1 MISRKRRERDFSDFS
16 CPEERGADGSPT
28 TVIPNSMVPD
38 QAVLTDFLNHGILPF
53 VGREKVIERLR
64 AFRGAAAD
72 ASGLR
77 TFLIAG
83 EAGIGKS
90 RLIEETIPVLEGSG
104 GAVAH
109 FRLRPASGGSPVALL
124 ADALWHSPTVR
135 PLLRA
140 RPSRTLDS
148 VLDALRRLCRLR
160 PAVIVVEDIH
170 LLAGETLQDF
180 AALLGALADDPV
192 SLVCAS
198 RPPGEGTLALLGPSL
213 AEQVDLSGLAYDEIA
228 RLGDVLFGPNG
239 AEETIRTIAEVTLGN
254 PLAIRGA
261 LRGALRQE
269 TILRQADGGWRGD
282 ERFRDVVRL
291 GARSITEGLAVHLTP
306 EQRRAADALASLGE
320 IFSCEAAEILLGEE
334 SEPVIE
340 GLLFKGILVRS
351 LTAATP
357 LPNKGRSGSRLLAF
371 THTLVHHTLI
381 REGKVPAMKLL
392 EVFERQAPLYSIVP
406 YLRLADVASL
416 VPAEDRLRL
425 VAVVDEGIAVAAVLD
440 ESSEWNLARE
450 LTDALERISLA
461 ETFTPEEKIDLELRL
476 LDARLRLLERDLQGE
491 EYGQRLERLFALALA
506 LPEEDAPPY
515 LICAFAHRYKRMV
528 YSGDGE
534 EHAERLERE
543 IDALVKLAPE
553 VVCTEG
559 YVRYL
564 GWRTERASLQGDWQ
578 TQEEVERHIEGLL
591 VRPGL
596 PEELREALQ
605 SALRTNYLLLVRT
618 PEEYSRRLARIEET
632 DEKRRGL
639 LTEVSWLLQ
648 KGRFYGFTGHF
659 KRQWEVYRQALRFAE
674 NRGQKDIVA
683 SLGAGLVRCRAAMG
697 LPLQEAE
704 DALLRMGAIAPTDVP
719 EGVEDPVGTRIT
731 TSNLAATALMNGADE
746 WAVRFYDRYFGAR
759 ENNPTTLPILLA
771 LYRDDPAGE
780 LEFYGSHPWL
790 APVSGGIIRML
801 RGGGS
806 GEDFR
811 QAGEFLHDTLAAVP
825 VATRHILHIRVG
837 LRLHALLARSVPS
850 FRFPADILRAG
861 LRAALEWGR
870 ERELWLMMNACL
882 HEFGGLLPE
891 KEAAEW
897 TEQSGAIENANRR
910 LFRPEQGEV
919 GRARLTMFGAVHF
932 IPSPDAPSITPR
944 GRRLKTLLGVMAAN
958 ETLAR
963 PLGRDEFLLIASGN
977 ADDPRHARDVV
988 NKTVSRLRE
997 GLGNA
1002 DLILT
1007 DGETPRLNREALDVD
1022 ILEALQAVARA
1033 REALRRRALMKAM
1046 EEVRRA
1052 LDLWNGEVPY
1062 PTLYDE
1068 FFESL
1073 REEFELAVRDAVLL
1087 LAQGLIDEGDH
1098 AGAEGLLRRLHEI
1111 TPEDAE
1117 VGELLVRALEADGR
1131 KVEAMRARQPG
1142 LSPF

>member
-1 MISRKRRERDFSDFS
+1 
-16 CPEERGADGSPT
+16 
-28 TVIPNSMVPD
+28 MVPD

-53 VGREKVIERLR
+53 VGRGDLIERLR
-64 AFRGAAAD
+64 AFRRGAVD

-109 FRLRPASGGSPVALL
+109 FRLRPASGGSPIALL
-124 ADALWHSPTVR
+124 ADALWYSPTVR

-140 RPSRTLDS
+140 RPSHTLDS

-192 SLVCAS
+192 SLVCIS
-198 RPPGEGTLALLGPSL
+198 RPLGEGTLALLEPSL
-213 AEQVDLSGLAYDEIA
+213 AERADLSGLAYDEIA
-228 RLGDVLFGPNG
+228 RLGEVLFGPNG

-269 TILRQADGGWRGD
+269 TILRQADGSWRGD
-282 ERFRDVVRL
+282 ERFRDAARL

-320 IFSCEAAEILLGEE
+320 VFSCEAAEILLGEE
-334 SEPVIE
+334 SEKVIE

-351 LTAATP
+351 VTAAAP
-357 LPNKGRSGSRLLAF
+357 LPNKGRSRSRLLAF

-381 REGKVPAMKLL
+381 EEGKVPAMKLL
-392 EVFERQAPLYSIVP
+392 EVFERQVPLYSIVP

-440 ESSEWNLARE
+440 ETSEWNLARE
-450 LTDALERISLA
+450 LTDALERISVA
-461 ETFTPEEKIDLELRL
+461 EIFAPEEMIDMELRL

-491 EYGQRLERLFALALA
+491 EYMQRLERLFALALA
-506 LPEEDAPPY
+506 LPEEKAPPY
-515 LICAFAHRYKRMV
+515 LISAFAHRYKRLV
-528 YSGDGE
+528 YAGEGE
-534 EHAERLERE
+534 EQTERLERE
-543 IDALVKLAPE
+543 IDALVRVAPE
-553 VVCTEG
+553 VVRTEG

-564 GWRTERASLQGDWQ
+564 GWKTERASLQGDWQ
-578 TQEEVERHIEGLL
+578 TQEEVERHIEALL
-591 VRPGL
+591 VRAGL
-596 PEELREALQ
+596 PEELRDALE

-618 PEEYSRRLARIEET
+618 PEEYARRLARIEET

-683 SLGAGLVRCRAAMG
+683 SLAAGLVRCRAAMG

-704 DALLRMGAIAPTDVP
+704 EILLRTGAIAPTDAP
-719 EGVEDPVGTRIT
+719 EGVEDQVGTRIT
-731 TSNLAATALMNGADE
+731 TSNLAATALMNGAGE
-746 WAVRFYDRYFGAR
+746 WGVRFYDRYFGAR

-780 LEFYGSHPWL
+780 LEFYADHPWL
-790 APVSGGIIRML
+790 APVSAGLIRML
-801 RGGGS
+801 RGEGS
-806 GEDFR
+806 ADDFR
-811 QAGEFLHDTLAAVP
+811 PADAFLRDILAVVP
-825 VATRHILHIRVG
+825 VATRHILHIQAG
-837 LRLHALLARSVPS
+837 LRLHVLLVRSVPS
-850 FRFPADILRAG
+850 FRFSLQVLQSG
-861 LRAALEWGR
+861 LRAALEWGA
-870 ERELWLMMNACL
+870 ERELWLMMNAFL
-882 HEFGGLLPE
+882 HEFGRLLPE
-891 KEAAEW
+891 SELEEWKER
-897 TEQSGAIENANRR
+897 SGGMENANRG
-910 LFRPEQGEV
+910 LFRPEPTEQG
-919 GRARLTMFGAVHF
+919 RSRLTMFGAVRF
-932 IPSPDAPSITPR
+932 LPSPDAPPTLPR
-944 GRRLKTLLGVMAAN
+944 GRRLKTLLGVMVAN

-977 ADDPRHARDVV
+977 AEDPRHARDIV

-1007 DGETPRLNREALDVD
+1007 DGETPRLNREVLDID

-1033 REALRRRALMKAM
+1033 RQALRRRALMKAM
-1046 EEVRRA
+1046 EEVRKA

-1087 LAQGLIDEGDH
+1087 LAQGLIDEGDY
-1098 AGAEGLLRRLHEI
+1098 AGAQGLLRRLHAI

-1117 VGELLVRALEADGR
+1117 AGELLVRALEADGR